1 MELNEI
7 KHLLDKYEAG
17 ETSLQEESVL
27 RKYFTQEVIHP
38 ELEPYQMLFTFFDES
53 QKERSEVTF
62 KAPKRSFKLQWS
74 VAAASV
80 VLFVSMFTLFNPG
93 KTSIDALSEEDR
105 VVYEE
110 TLEALELLS
119 VNFNKG
125 IAQTSKVSL
134 INEHFNK
141 GKQLMSHSAMFSQ
154 TTNKLL
160 INK

>member
-1 MELNEI
+1 MELNKI

-17 ETSLQEESVL
+17 ETSLKEEGVL
-27 RKYFTQEVIHP
+27 RTYFSQEVIHP
-38 ELEPYQMLFTFFDES
+38 ELEPYQILFTFFKES
-53 QKERSEVTF
+53 QKEQSELTF
-62 KAPKRSFKLQWS
+62 EAPKKSFKLQWS

-80 VLFVSMFTLFNPG
+80 VFLVSMFTLFNPG
-93 KTSIDALSEEDR
+93 KTSLDALSAEDR

-134 INEHFNK
+134 INTHFNK

>member
-1 MELNEI
+1 MELIEI

-17 ETSLQEESVL
+17 ETSLQEEGVL
-27 RKYFTQEVIHP
+27 RAYFTQEVIHP
-38 ELEPYQMLFTFFDES
+38 ELESYQILFTFFNES

-62 KAPKRSFKLQWS
+62 KAPKKSFKLQWS

-80 VLFVSMFTLFNPG
+80 VLLISMFTLFNPG
-93 KTSIDALSEEDR
+93 KTSLDALSAEDR

-141 GKQLMSHSAMFSQ
+141 GKQLMGHSAMFSQ

>member
-17 ETSLQEESVL
+17 ETSLQEEGVL
-27 RKYFTQEVIHP
+27 RTYFTQEVIHP
-38 ELEPYQMLFTFFDES
+38 ELESYQILFTFFNES
-53 QKERSEVTF
+53 QKERSEVVF
-62 KAPKRSFKLQWS
+62 KAPKKSFKLQWS

-93 KTSIDALSEEDR
+93 KTSLDALSEEDR

-141 GKQLMSHSAMFSQ
+141 ETINESFCYVSQ

>member
-1 MELNEI
+1 M
-7 KHLLDKYEAG
+7 
-17 ETSLQEESVL
+17 
-27 RKYFTQEVIHP
+27 
-38 ELEPYQMLFTFFDES
+38 
-53 QKERSEVTF
+53 
-62 KAPKRSFKLQWS
+62 
-74 VAAASV
+74 
-80 VLFVSMFTLFNPG
+80 
-93 KTSIDALSEEDR
+93 SEEDR

>member
-17 ETSLQEESVL
+17 ETSLQEEGVL
-27 RKYFTQEVIHP
+27 RAYFTQEVIHP
-38 ELEPYQMLFTFFDES
+38 ELESYQILFTFFNES
-53 QKERSEVTF
+53 QKELSEVTF
-62 KAPKRSFKLQWS
+62 KAPKKSFKLQWS

-80 VLFVSMFTLFNPG
+80 VLLISMFTLFNPG
-93 KTSIDALSEEDR
+93 KTSLDALSAEDR

-141 GKQLMSHSAMFSQ
+141 GKQLMGHSAMFSQ